1 MQVNNTLSANRFGA
15 YFKKHLVDNYRF
27 YLLSLI
33 VLTGILLFALLFV
46 LFTGVNINSYS
57 DLIPS
62 YLIGL
67 YVAGL
72 LFTSN
77 SFNELGNK
85 PQGIDYL
92 LLPASHLEKFL
103 TTLLVTT
110 VGFLIIY
117 HAAFFLAVKAGE
129 SILFIR
135 NGTHLT
141 NDLAYSKVD
150 TWIVNYYFW
159 FIAQAILLM
168 GTLYFN
174 KYSLI
179 KTIFCFFLFIVGMYL
194 INAVFAE
201 IFFHKYMT
209 DWKQQFPFVGVN
221 ILLPHNMEA
230 RTTEYSMNFVMLGLP
245 KKVWHPMIFTAKYF
259 VPVILWTVAYF
270 KLRDKEI

>member
-1 MQVNNTLSANRFGA
+1 MQVNNILSANRFGA
-15 YFKKHLVDNYRF
+15 YFKKHLVDNYRL

-33 VLTGILLFALLFV
+33 VLTGILLLSLLFI
-46 LFTGVNINSYS
+46 LLTEVNINSYS
-57 DLIPS
+57 DLLPF

-67 YVAGL
+67 YAAGL
-72 LFTSN
+72 IFTSK

-103 TTLLVTT
+103 TTLLITT
-110 VGFLIIY
+110 VGFLIVY
-117 HAAFFLAVKAGE
+117 HAAFFLAVKAGD

-135 NGTHLT
+135 KGIHLR
-141 NDLAYSKVD
+141 NDLANSKPD

-168 GTLYFN
+168 GTLYFD

-179 KTIFCFFLFIVGMYL
+179 KTIFFFFLFIAGMYL
-194 INAVFAE
+194 INAIFAQ
-201 IFFHKYMT
+201 IFFHKYMR
-209 DWKQQFPFVGVN
+209 DWKHQFPFIGVN
-221 ILLPHNMEA
+221 ILLPDNMEA
-230 RTTEYSMNFVMLGLP
+230 YTPEYSMNFVMLGLP
-245 KKVWHPMIFTAKYF
+245 EKVWRPLLFAGKYF
-259 VPVILWTVAYF
+259 IPTILWTVSYF